1 MNQYMLQHKNIKYYL
16 LILVVLW
23 SGALVNKTMQSFPIE
38 EVSVDTVSKEES
50 TILFT
55 KSYEGKLTIKEREKI
70 ANKVLT
76 NYDAKVVNAIKTK
89 ELFTIYAY
97 SNKYDT
103 CITIEEQT
111 INLNLVCYYNEITNE
126 TTIILATPIYNE
138 DY

>member
-16 LILVVLW
+16 LILVILW
-23 SGALVNKTMQSFPIE
+23 SGALVNKTMQSFPLE

-50 TILFT
+50 TILYT
-55 KSYEGKLTIKEREKI
+55 KSYEGKLTTTQREKI
-70 ANKVLT
+70 ANQVLA
-76 NYDAKVVNAIKTK
+76 NYNAKVVDAIKTD

-97 SNKYDT
+97 NNKYDS
-103 CITIEEQT
+103 CITIENQT
-111 INLNLVCYYNEITNE
+111 INLNLVCYYNEITKE

>member
-16 LILVVLW
+16 LILVILW
-23 SGALVNKTMQSFPIE
+23 SGALVNKTMQSFPLQ
-38 EVSVDTVSKEES
+38 EVSVDTVSEEES
-50 TILFT
+50 TILYT
-55 KSYEGKLTIKEREKI
+55 KSYEGKLTITQREKI
-70 ANKVLT
+70 ANEVLA
-76 NYDAKVVNAIKTK
+76 NYNAKVVDAIKTD

-97 SNKYDT
+97 NDKYDS
-103 CITIEEQT
+103 CITIEDQT